1 MLNKIFKYFRGV
13 SEVELPK
20 DFKTKYRTLLG
31 EQADS
36 FFESL
41 SGEVQKGFRLNPL
54 KDNYKNVENS
64 LETPVEYVE
73 TGYVGEVSGKTLE
86 HQAGYV
92 YSQDLS
98 AMYVGEVVEA
108 KPGEKIL
115 DLCAAP
121 GGKSTQI
128 VEKMANEGLIVSN
141 EINKKRALI
150 LAENMERTGARNA
163 IVLNEDPAS
172 LAKNFEQYFD
182 KIVVDAPCS
191 GEGMFRKDPNAMTY
205 WHKDYP
211 AQCATR
217 QREILEETV
226 KMLAVGGEL
235 IYSTC
240 TFAPEEDEQIIS
252 WLLKN
257 YPYFEIVALKK
268 YEGMD
273 SGIPDFGNGDPALAG
288 AVRLMPHHFKG
299 EGHFIAKLR
308 DTREK
313 QPLKK
318 KKKRNKKAA
327 KSTLTQDQVKLWQ
340 DFSAKTFTKELF
352 NKNELRCYG
361 DYLYYYH
368 KDWPDISTL
377 KFMRP
382 GLLLGVFKKNRFEP
396 SYSLALALRKDEVLD
411 TIELTKNQWQEYV
424 AGNTVTLNDVNKKN
438 GWYLLVCENKPFAF
452 GKLVNKTLKNFF
464 PKGLRF
470 NV

>member
-1 MLNKIFKYFRGV
+1 MLYSRRGFL
-13 SEVELPK
+13 EVKLPE
-20 DFKTKYRTLLG
+20 DFKKKYQALLG
-31 EQADS
+31 DQAPA

-54 KDNYKNVENS
+54 KDNYKNVADS
-64 LETPVEYVE
+64 LAEPVEYVA

-128 VEKMANEGLIVSN
+128 IEKMANQGLLVSN

-150 LAENMERTGARNA
+150 LAENMERTGARNS
-163 IVLNEDPAS
+163 IVLNEDPAT
-172 LAKNFEQYFD
+172 LAQNFKAYFD

-191 GEGMFRKDPNAMTY
+191 GEGMFRKDPHAITY
-205 WHKDYP
+205 WHADYP
-211 AQCATR
+211 AQCAKR
-217 QREILEETV
+217 QREILAEAV

-252 WLLKN
+252 WLLQE
-257 YPYFEIVALKK
+257 YPYFEIVPLQK
-268 YEGMD
+268 YTGMD
-273 SGIPDFGNGDPALAG
+273 SGNPAWGNDDPALTG
-288 AVRLMPHHFKG
+288 TVRLMPHHFKG

-308 DTREK
+308 DTRPAQVVKTKKNKRKK
-313 QPLKK
+313 Q
-318 KKKRNKKAA
+318 NKAG
-327 KSTLTQDQVKLWQ
+327 LTQEQVALWKEFSTNFLKQ
-340 DFSAKTFTKELF
+340 DLFKVTELQ
-352 NKNELRCYG
+352 CYG
-361 DYLYYYH
+361 DHLYYYN
-368 KDWPDISTL
+368 KDWPDISRL

-382 GLLLGVFKKNRFEP
+382 GLLLGVFKKKRFEP
-396 SYSLALALRKDEVLD
+396 SYTLALALSATETEQKLVL
-411 TIELTKNQWQEYV
+411 THEQWQQYV
-424 AGNTVTLNDVNKKN
+424 AGNTVTVATPQKN
-438 GWYLLVCENKPFAF
+438 GWYLLICDDKPFAF
-452 GKLVNKTLKNFF
+452 GKVVNGTVKNFF

-470 NV
+470 SFE